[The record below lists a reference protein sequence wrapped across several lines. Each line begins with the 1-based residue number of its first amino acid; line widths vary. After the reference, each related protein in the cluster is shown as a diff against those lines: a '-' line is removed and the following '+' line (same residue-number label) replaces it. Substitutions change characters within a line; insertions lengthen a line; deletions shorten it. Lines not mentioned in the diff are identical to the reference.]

1 MLDITGHDLTLE
13 QIENV
18 SRKKE
23 LVNLSRQA
31 LDPINRS
38 RTWVE
43 EIVNSEK
50 PVYGINTGYGIFSD
64 RRINKQ
70 DARKLARNLIIS
82 HAVGTGDPLQ
92 EDVVRAAIVIRA
104 NTLAKGFS
112 GARAVLIERLLDM
125 NNKGVVPLIPEKGS
139 MGSSGDL
146 APLCHLGLILTR
158 DEEDSEKLSG
168 EAIFQGE
175 KMTGKA
181 AMLAAG
187 LERLIL
193 QPKEGLAL
201 SNGATFSA
209 AIAALCVIDLEY
221 YIKLADLAAAMTL
234 EAVQGC
240 SSAFDERVH
249 KARGHH
255 GQIQSAERIRHNF
268 DGSTLVD
275 SAGRVQ
281 DAYSLRCAPQVHG
294 ASLDALEYVR
304 KVVETEVNAVTDNP
318 LLFEAGGAISGG
330 NFHGEPIAQAMDT
343 LKIAAAEIGAI
354 SERRIFR
361 LLDGN
366 LNSGLPSM
374 LVDSQS
380 DAGLNSGLMMLQ
392 YTAASLVLENQ
403 AIASSDS
410 VFSLPTSANQ
420 EDHNANS
427 MNASRHAR
435 SILVNLK
442 HILATELFTSSRA
455 LSQRLRD
462 NPSIKLG
469 SATGY
474 NFNLIR
480 NLVPYEAGD
489 TYWEPA
495 LDTIKA
501 MIDRKDFTG

>member
-31 LDPINRS
+31 LNSITRS
-38 RTWVE
+38 RGWVD
-43 EIVNSEK
+43 EIVNSDK
-50 PVYGINTGYGIFSD
+50 PVYGINTGFGIFSD

-82 HAVGTGDPLQ
+82 HSVGTGDELP
-92 EDVVRAAIVIRA
+92 EDVVRAAITIRA

-112 GARAVLIERLLDM
+112 GARPELIERLLDL
-125 NNKGVVPLIPEKGS
+125 NNKGVYPLIPEKGS

-158 DEEDSEKLSG
+158 DEDDDESLSG
-168 EAIFQGE
+168 EAMYQGQ

-181 AMLAAG
+181 AMRAAG

-209 AIAALCVIDLEY
+209 AIGALCVIDLEY
-221 YIKLADLAAAMTL
+221 YLKLADLAAAMTL
-234 EAVQGC
+234 EAVKGC
-240 SSAFDERVH
+240 SSALDERLH

-255 GQIQSAERIRHNF
+255 GQILTAERMRSF
-268 DGSTLVD
+268 LKGSTLVD
-275 SAGRVQ
+275 SAGRIQ
-281 DAYSLRCAPQVHG
+281 DAYSIRCAPQVHG
-294 ASLDALEYVR
+294 SSIDALAYVR
-304 KVVETEVNAVTDNP
+304 RIIEIEVNAATDNP
-318 LLFEAGGAISGG
+318 LIFEAGGAISGG
-330 NFHGEPIAQAMDT
+330 NFHGEPIAQAMDA
-343 LKIAAAEIGAI
+343 LKIAAAEVGAI
-354 SERRIFR
+354 SERRVFR

-366 LNSGLPSM
+366 LNGGLPSM
-374 LVDSQS
+374 LVDSQV

-403 AIASSDS
+403 ALCTPDA
-410 VFSLPTSANQ
+410 VFSMPTSANQ

-427 MNASRHAR
+427 MNAARHAR
-435 SILVNLK
+435 TVLDNLK
-442 HILATELFTSSRA
+442 HILATEFFSSARA
-455 LSQRLRD
+455 LTQRLR
-462 NPSIKLG
+462 NEPETRLG
-469 SATGY
+469 EVTGY
-474 NFNLIR
+474 NYEAIRRLI
-480 NLVPYEAGD
+480 PYTAGD
-489 TYWEPA
+489 TYWEPS
-495 LDTIKA
+495 LVTIKE
-501 MIDRKDFTG
+501 MIDRKELAG

>member
-1 MLDITGHDLTLE
+1 MMEITGNDLTLD
-13 QIENV
+13 QIERV
-18 SRKKE
+18 ARKKE
-23 LVNLSRQA
+23 QVSLSPLALDKISLSR
-31 LDPINRS
+31 S
-38 RTWVE
+38 WVE
-43 EIVNSEK
+43 DIVASEK

-70 DARKLARNLIIS
+70 DARKLARNLILS
-82 HAVGTGDPLQ
+82 HAVGTGDPLP
-92 EDVVRAAIVIRA
+92 EDVVRAAITIRA

-112 GARAVLIERLLDM
+112 GARPVLIERLLDL
-125 NNKGVVPLIPEKGS
+125 NNKEVLPLIPEKGS

-158 DEEDSEKLSG
+158 DDEDEESLSG
-168 EAIFQGE
+168 EAFYKNE

-181 AMLAAG
+181 AMQAAG
-187 LERLIL
+187 LERLVL

-209 AIAALCVIDLEY
+209 ALAALCVIDLDY
-221 YIKLADLAAAMTL
+221 YLKLADAVTAMTL
-234 EAVQGC
+234 EAVKGC
-240 SSAFDERVH
+240 SSALDERLH
-249 KARGHH
+249 QARGHH
-255 GQIQSAERIRHNF
+255 GQITSADRIRSNIK
-268 DGSTLVD
+268 GSNLVD
-275 SAGRVQ
+275 AAGRVQ
-281 DAYSLRCAPQVHG
+281 DAYSIRCAPQVHG

-304 KVVETEVNAVTDNP
+304 KIVEIEVNAATDNP

-330 NFHGEPIAQAMDT
+330 NFHGEPIAQVMDA
-343 LKIAAAEIGAI
+343 LKIAAAEVGAI

-374 LVDSQS
+374 LVDSQV

-403 AIASSDS
+403 ALATPDA

-427 MNASRHAR
+427 MNAARHAR
-435 SILVNLK
+435 MVLDNLK
-442 HILATELFTSSRA
+442 HILATEFFTASRA
-455 LSQRLRD
+455 LTQRLRD
-462 NPSIKLG
+462 DQGTRLG
-469 SATGY
+469 TGTGY
-474 NFNLIR
+474 NYGLIR
-480 NLVPYEAGD
+480 NLVPYVAGD

-495 LDTIKA
+495 LVTIKA
-501 MIDRKDFTG
+501 MIDRKELAG